1 MCSMLKVFATVVF
14 IVLVEGNFMRCHASQ
29 GETENERKDYKL
41 PNNTS
46 IEKYHLNLHTNI
58 HLGNPFFSASVN
70 IKIKVLEDMD
80 MIELHSVNL
89 NVSNIIVLRKRKTGI
104 KYELDESKE
113 IIKINLPLTK
123 NETLELKIEYEGSFT
138 DDFIIKEFESDFLL
152 LSFQAIGFRTICPSR
167 DEYGVKS
174 TFEIEIEHDTSYNA
188 ISNSEVEA
196 TNEID
201 RNSVTKFFETKLI
214 PKSSLAIFVS
224 NLEPISLNDGVLY
237 INIYGNQTE
246 FYQYALER
254 AIDIMKVSN
263 SFFNTSHYIS
273 SFKVVALPSTVSM
286 ISTLNLMI
294 LNQHQITFQS
304 EESTTMQKNKILRV
318 FTRGIAQQYFGNAL
332 TMFQKSF
339 LVEGL
344 AMFFDYFFANKLKN
358 ENEIPDTFNIN
369 VLQPAL
375 ETDSLLIAKP
385 LTEMNEEK
393 SDEIFEFRA
402 QKTSSILRMFQNVY
416 GEENFITLINDF
428 ISKYKF
434 DSLTLEDFII
444 QFEDYNT
451 FFTSWF
457 MNTGYPLVTV
467 SRKSSTHIKLT
478 QRRFFLY
485 NFENCSN
492 ELWKIPITYLTS
504 NDDND
509 SNEIIWMNDK
519 EKLIPIESDWFILN
533 VNQIGFYRVNYH
545 PESMWL
551 QLIRVL
557 KDDFKKIP
565 ILNRAAL
572 IDDAMNLAFAGK
584 LSYETFFHL
593 LTYLKHEDELIVWK
607 SAHEILSFL
616 DMMLSSD
623 EKLYEQFKKFVS
635 EIIDSIYEKY
645 GNDVEENENF
655 AAKEMRKIAIYW
667 ACKAEIK
674 TCITFVN
681 ESVQNFENLDKDLK
695 FVVLCNAIRISDV
708 ETFNEYFDK
717 INEII
722 DENREQLIYALACS
736 ENDESLIK
744 LIMTSSISDYDKRHV
759 LIATTTNYKYGAMAV
774 KKLFE
779 TYAIEFSK
787 AESEFML
794 NKMTKRMWNKE
805 WSNVINFLNAL
816 KDFEILTE
824 NEVITYNHMMNT
836 TVDWLINNEEEIS
849 NWFDNYFKEN
859 YSTTELTK
867 TETKTTT
874 TQSTTTDNGNRLNFN
889 FILVPFIFLIKYL
902 L

>member
-318 FTRGIAQQYFGNAL
+318 FTRGIA
-332 TMFQKSF
+332 
-339 LVEGL
+339 
-344 AMFFDYFFANKLKN
+344 
-358 ENEIPDTFNIN
+358 
-369 VLQPAL
+369 
-375 ETDSLLIAKP
+375 
-385 LTEMNEEK
+385 
-393 SDEIFEFRA
+393 
-402 QKTSSILRMFQNVY
+402 
-416 GEENFITLINDF
+416 
-428 ISKYKF
+428 
-434 DSLTLEDFII
+434 
-444 QFEDYNT
+444 
-451 FFTSWF
+451 
-457 MNTGYPLVTV
+457 V
-467 SRKSSTHIKLT
+467 SH
-478 QRRFFLY
+478 
-485 NFENCSN
+485 
-492 ELWKIPITYLTS
+492 
-504 NDDND
+504 
-509 SNEIIWMNDK
+509 
-519 EKLIPIESDWFILN
+519 LN
-533 VNQIGFYRVNYH
+533 
-545 PESMWL
+545 
-551 QLIRVL
+551 
-557 KDDFKKIP
+557 
-565 ILNRAAL
+565 
-572 IDDAMNLAFAGK
+572 
-584 LSYETFFHL
+584 
-593 LTYLKHEDELIVWK
+593 
-607 SAHEILSFL
+607 
-616 DMMLSSD
+616 
-623 EKLYEQFKKFVS
+623 
-635 EIIDSIYEKY
+635 
-645 GNDVEENENF
+645 
-655 AAKEMRKIAIYW
+655 
-667 ACKAEIK
+667 
-674 TCITFVN
+674 
-681 ESVQNFENLDKDLK
+681 
-695 FVVLCNAIRISDV
+695 
-708 ETFNEYFDK
+708 
-717 INEII
+717 
-722 DENREQLIYALACS
+722 
-736 ENDESLIK
+736 
-744 LIMTSSISDYDKRHV
+744 
-759 LIATTTNYKYGAMAV
+759 
-774 KKLFE
+774 
-779 TYAIEFSK
+779 
-787 AESEFML
+787 
-794 NKMTKRMWNKE
+794 
-805 WSNVINFLNAL
+805 
-816 KDFEILTE
+816 
-824 NEVITYNHMMNT
+824 
-836 TVDWLINNEEEIS
+836 
-849 NWFDNYFKEN
+849 
-859 YSTTELTK
+859 
-867 TETKTTT
+867 
-874 TQSTTTDNGNRLNFN
+874 
-889 FILVPFIFLIKYL
+889 
-902 L
+902 